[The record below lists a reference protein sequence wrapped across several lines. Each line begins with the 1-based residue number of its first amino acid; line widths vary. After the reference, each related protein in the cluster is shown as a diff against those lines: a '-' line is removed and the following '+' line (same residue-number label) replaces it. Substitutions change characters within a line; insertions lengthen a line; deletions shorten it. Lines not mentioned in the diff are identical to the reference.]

1 MTTVKLYANLREI
14 AGGKR
19 IDVPFEHG
27 GTVRDLLAAL
37 QQAHPELAGQIV
49 GPDGELT
56 GLAHVFVD
64 GRNVIWLENQDT
76 VIKPGASIDLIPPV
90 AGG

>member
-1 MTTVKLYANLREI
+1 MTTIKLYANLREI
-14 AGGKR
+14 VGGAS

-37 QQAHPELAGQIV
+37 RRASPALAEQV
-49 GPDGELT
+49 AGPNGELT

-64 GRNVIWLENQDT
+64 GRNVKWLDGLDT
-76 VIKPGASIDLIPPV
+76 LIEPDASIDLIPPA